1 MSNSPKAEARRGPR
15 EESRRTIEVELP
27 GGRVIVIRLPS
38 GKTVLRWLTGIATL
52 ATIVE
57 TIVRVVR
64 GK

>member
-1 MSNSPKAEARRGPR
+1 MSSSPKAEACRRPR
-15 EESRRTIEVELP
+15 EQSRRTWKVRLS
-27 GGRVIVIRLPS
+27 GGRVIEIRPPS

-57 TIVRVVR
+57 TIARAVR